1 MENYLYSLYQMVLKS
16 LISYL
21 GVDQEKKKAGRPP
34 KVSDLQLCA
43 LFILSYITNTPV
55 FTLAKSL
62 IDPNIKSYHL
72 FRKTRTQKVYRL
84 LKEYRNRRILSI
96 LFAKLLLGEKVKLI
110 VDGTI
115 LEVANLNRARTQRI
129 KRFSGKA
136 FWGYEVFCH
145 QPRMQEQL
153 L

>member
-1 MENYLYSLYQMVLKS
+1 MENYLYNLYQMVLKF
-16 LISYL
+16 LISYLGVDL

-72 FRKTRTQKVYRL
+72 FRKAGTQKVYRL
-84 LKEYRNRRILSI
+84 LKEYRNRGILSI
-96 LFAKLLLGEKVKLI
+96 LFAKLLLGKKVELI
-110 VDGTI
+110 VQGH
-115 LEVANLNRARTQRI
+115 
-129 KRFSGKA
+129 KG
-136 FWGYEVFCH
+136 
-145 QPRMQEQL
+145 
-153 L
+153 

>member
-1 MENYLYSLYQMVLKS
+1 MKNHLYSLYQMVLKS
-16 LISYL
+16 LTFYL
-21 GVDQEKKKAGRPP
+21 GIDQEKKKAGRPP

-84 LKEYRNRRILSI
+84 LKEYRNRRAINFINVSVVCFNDLTTIIFNNPCFITGTPKNFNIRRFPLLSNGI
-96 LFAKLLLGEKVKLI
+96 EWEG
-110 VDGTI
+110 
-115 LEVANLNRARTQRI
+115 
-129 KRFSGKA
+129 
-136 FWGYEVFCH
+136 
-145 QPRMQEQL
+145 
-153 L
+153 

>member
-1 MENYLYSLYQMVLKS
+1 MKNHLYSLYQMVLKS
-16 LISYL
+16 LTFYL

-84 LKEYRNRRILSI
+84 LKEYRN
-96 LFAKLLLGEKVKLI
+96 LFAKLLLGKKLF
-110 VDGTI
+110 
-115 LEVANLNRARTQRI
+115 LR
-129 KRFSGKA
+129 
-136 FWGYEVFCH
+136 
-145 QPRMQEQL
+145 
-153 L
+153 

>member
-21 GVDQEKKKAGRPP
+21 GVDQEKKRAGRPP

-96 LFAKLLLGEKVKLI
+96 LFAKLLLGEK
-110 VDGTI
+110 
-115 LEVANLNRARTQRI
+115 
-129 KRFSGKA
+129 GKA
-136 FWGYEVFCH
+136 YSGWNYS
-145 QPRMQEQL
+145 
-153 L
+153 

>member
-1 MENYLYSLYQMVLKS
+1 MENHLCSLYQMVLKS
-16 LISYL
+16 LTFYL
-21 GVDQEKKKAGRPP
+21 GIDQEKKRAGRPP
-34 KVSDLQLCA
+34 KISDLQLCA

-96 LFAKLLLGEKVKLI
+96 LFAKLLLGEKVWVLATYLFLLFLS
-110 VDGTI
+110 GI
-115 LEVANLNRARTQRI
+115 LQYSYA
-129 KRFSGKA
+129 KGCGRFL
-136 FWGYEVFCH
+136 E
-145 QPRMQEQL
+145 QPHAYPCKE
-153 L
+153 